1 MKSIVFYKT
10 EKPSPIK
17 FVNGYVKI
25 FVEGVFLE
33 RFINICRSKNII
45 LWNIE
50 RKKSTI
56 MYANISITDF
66 RKIRQIAYKTK
77 SRVKIE
83 GKKGLPFIFYRYK
96 KRKIFLISLLLVILL
111 LMVLSQ
117 FLWNV
122 ELNIKEN
129 EKLESID
136 TTELMQDFEKAGL
149 KIGKLKKD
157 INVAK
162 IVNSVR
168 LKRNDI
174 AWIGINIKGTN
185 AIVEVVLFTE
195 KPNIVNNNEYCNI
208 IADREGI
215 IYKISAQN
223 GTPQVKSGD
232 LVRKGDI
239 LIAGWIEG
247 KFTGK
252 EMVHSRGDINAK
264 VWYTMKEKQ
273 DYVQLEKIETGE
285 VEEKYSIKFNN
296 FQINLYKEKTKF
308 EKCDKLVESKK
319 LELFQ
324 NFFLPIEMIKITYKE
339 CYYKE
344 KTYSEEELKNSI
356 STKLEEKLMENIKEN
371 NKKVEDLSKIITD
384 KQINISKSNNS
395 MEVEMVYEVLEN
407 IGIEE
412 KFEEVPE

>member
-136 TTELMQDFEKAGL
+136 TTELMQDFEEAGL

-252 EMVHSRGDINAK
+252 EMVHSRGDIKAK

-273 DYVQLEKIETGE
+273 DYVQLEKIETGD